1 MHKHI
6 IEVIN
11 KMGFRHRNMYNLTGL
26 PGWIRFGFSPGWSG
40 RSPTGLPPTAQ
51 WILQSGQ
58 LPQYMQH
65 LQRNMPAIASTDPSS
80 NVQTTDVFTP
90 SYSKEQEKQM
100 LEQQIKILKDQLD
113 GITNRLKELEQDTK
127 KIPKEESQEK

>member
-1 MHKHI
+1 
-6 IEVIN
+6 
-11 KMGFRHRNMYNLTGL
+11 MGFRHRNMYNVTGL

-40 RSPTGLPPTAQ
+40 RSLTGLPPTAQ

-65 LQRNMPAIASTDPSS
+65 LQRNMPTIASTETSG
-80 NVQTTDVFTP
+80 NVPITDAFTP

-100 LEQQIKILKDQLD
+100 LEQQIKILKDQLE
-113 GITNRLKELEQDTK
+113 GVTNRLKELGNDTK
-127 KIPKEESQEK
+127 KMPKEKSQEK